1 MPARKIPKNYRSST
15 GIFQS
20 YKNQSPIAYESL
32 LERNFYLLLEF
43 DNTVKAY
50 EEQPFTIKYT
60 RNGATY
66 RYTPDCLV
74 FYKENTDQLPCV
86 FEVKESSEIKEKKVF
101 FEEKFKQI
109 EEYLAQNDMD
119 FKLFTELDIDNIF
132 LENAKFLYSY
142 ANLHNSSIIE
152 QTKQLCKQYNN
163 ISFSD
168 LLQQFSKNKFEQA
181 EYIPYI
187 WHLVFIGYLNVD
199 MKQLLNNNTII
210 GYSNE

>member
-20 YKNQSPIAYESL
+20 YKNKSPIAYESL

-43 DNTVKAY
+43 DTTVKAY
-50 EEQPFTIKYT
+50 EEQPFTTKYI
-60 RNGATY
+60 RNGKTY

-74 FYKENTDQLPCV
+74 LYKDNIDQLPCV
-86 FEVKESSEIKEKKVF
+86 FEVKESTEIKEKKVF

-109 EEYLAQNDMD
+109 EEYLAQNDMN

-132 LENAKFLYSY
+132 LENTKFLYSY
-142 ANLHNSSIIE
+142 ANLQNTSTIE
-152 QTKQLCKQYNN
+152 QTKQLCKQHDN
-163 ISFSD
+163 ISFSE

-187 WHLVFIGYLNVD
+187 WHLVFTGYLKVD
-199 MKQLLNNNTII
+199 MRIPLNNNTII
-210 GYSNE
+210 RHGNG